1 MPSKESLP
9 PSFVKLINKIH
20 KDVSL
25 LSFSLGRRE
34 EEREEQ
40 QTSDN
45 IQLVFKM
52 QIFFAFTPGGKCE
65 AFHSKKK
72 KKKQVN

>member
-1 MPSKESLP
+1 MC
-9 PSFVKLINKIH
+9 LITEF
-20 KDVSL
+20 
-25 LSFSLGRRE
+25 FSGQE

-45 IQLVFKM
+45 IQLVFKL
-52 QIFFAFTPGGKCE
+52 QIFFAFTPGEKCE
-65 AFHSKKK
+65 AFHSQKK

>member
-1 MPSKESLP
+1 MC
-9 PSFVKLINKIH
+9 LITEF
-20 KDVSL
+20 
-25 LSFSLGRRE
+25 FSGQE

-45 IQLVFKM
+45 IQLVFKL
-52 QIFFAFTPGGKCE
+52 QIFFCFYPRRE
-65 AFHSKKK
+65 VLSLSFPPKK

>member
-1 MPSKESLP
+1 MC
-9 PSFVKLINKIH
+9 LITEF
-20 KDVSL
+20 
-25 LSFSLGRRE
+25 FSGQE

-45 IQLVFKM
+45 IQLVFKL

-65 AFHSKKK
+65 AFHSQKKK
-72 KKKQVN
+72 KASQLGCVFNALSLNDSRKPAECF

>member
-1 MPSKESLP
+1 MC
-9 PSFVKLINKIH
+9 LITEF
-20 KDVSL
+20 
-25 LSFSLGRRE
+25 FSGQE

-45 IQLVFKM
+45 IQLVFKL
-52 QIFFAFTPGGKCE
+52 QIFFLLLPQERSVKPFIPPQ
-65 AFHSKKK
+65 K

>member
-1 MPSKESLP
+1 MC
-9 PSFVKLINKIH
+9 LITE
-20 KDVSL
+20 
-25 LSFSLGRRE
+25 FFTGQE

-45 IQLVFKM
+45 IQLVFKL
-52 QIFFAFTPGGKCE
+52 QIFFLLLPQERSVKPFIP
-65 AFHSKKK
+65 KKK

>member
-1 MPSKESLP
+1 MC
-9 PSFVKLINKIH
+9 LITEF
-20 KDVSL
+20 
-25 LSFSLGRRE
+25 FSGQK

-45 IQLVFKM
+45 IQLVFKL

-65 AFHSKKK
+65 AFHSQKKK
-72 KKKQVN
+72 KSKSIRMCF